1 MLDDSLDIRQEFYNC
16 INCFTFVSPKI
27 TEISMKNIDEVF
39 INGVS
44 SDEFFPLV
52 GECVSDCDNEAVLSQ
67 EEEIVPVLPLRNMVL
82 FPGVIMPI
90 SVAREK
96 SL

>member
-1 MLDDSLDIRQEFYNC
+1 
-16 INCFTFVSPKI
+16 
-27 TEISMKNIDEVF
+27 MKNIDEVF

-67 EEEIVPVLPLRNMVL
+67 EEEIVSVLPLRNMVL
-82 FPGVIMPI
+82 FPGSSCCSENFPTPGLSFSMPAPPPKPASQSLI
-90 SVAREK
+90 S
-96 SL
+96 